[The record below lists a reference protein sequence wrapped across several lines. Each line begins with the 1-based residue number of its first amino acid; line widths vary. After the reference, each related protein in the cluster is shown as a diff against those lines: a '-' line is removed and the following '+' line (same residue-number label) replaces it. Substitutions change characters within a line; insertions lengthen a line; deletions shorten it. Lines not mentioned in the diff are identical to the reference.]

1 MKGKRLL
8 IPVSMRL
15 VVLNKLHEGRRGIT
29 KCREIAKTSVWWPG
43 LGKQLEELLNN
54 FSTCIKEHANTPEP
68 VIPSELP
75 DRSWQKP
82 AADLFELKRQTF
94 LLVIDY
100 FSRYV
105 LVAKLAHTTSPVI
118 VVHRTNLCQITV
130 HSSRQMHLPSSPKST
145 PLLTSRPARGIPKR
159 MVKWNAY
166 SKL

>member
-29 KCREIAKTSVWWPG
+29 KCREIAKTSVWCPG

-82 AADLFELKRQTF
+82 AADLFELKRQAF

-105 LVAKLAHTTSPVI
+105 LVAKLAHTTSPDI
-118 VVHRTNLCQITV
+118 VVHL
-130 HSSRQMHLPSSPKST
+130 KSMF
-145 PLLTSRPARGIPKR
+145 ARHGIPDQL
-159 MVKWNAY
+159 VSDNGPQFLSNAFA
-166 SKL
+166 